1 MYNYC
6 ESTNEKSEKMT
17 YSEQLLDAIQN
28 HDFSDNRILLKKA
41 LDNDDPEI
49 LASLAENLTDLGFTD
64 LSKEVYRF
72 LIGQFPKEDLFKV
85 YLAEILLND
94 GDEDD
99 GLQLLYDVKPDSD
112 AYLESLLDLA
122 DYYQSNGL
130 IETAHQK
137 LLEAHK
143 LAPDE
148 DAINFGLAELDY
160 LSGDYSEALDLYR
173 KLAKNNKTFGEVVLS
188 QRIAACLAK
197 LGEYEEAANEI
208 KSHENDI
215 LSIDALYEAGL
226 IMLSANDNKAAIK
239 YLDQVIETQP
249 DYVNAYPLLAQAYAA
264 EDNNEEVLRTAQTG
278 LSYNE
283 LDEVLY
289 SLGAKAA
296 ANLNQLDEAE
306 RLLKKGLEVAPDN
319 SDLRLQLS
327 NLYLHQHQDEAN
339 ISLFK
344 DLDDE
349 ELEPQAHWNLAVSY
363 QRLEDYDKAK
373 SEFLLAYPAFQ
384 NNASF
389 LRQMISLFYELREIP
404 TTKELIKK
412 YLQIQPDD
420 LDMQD
425 MLDELNSEE

>member
-349 ELEPQAHWNLAVSY
+349 ELEPQAHWNLAVHIKDLKIMI
-363 QRLEDYDKAK
+363 RLRA
-373 SEFLLAYPAFQ
+373 SSCLL
-384 NNASF
+384 
-389 LRQMISLFYELREIP
+389 
-404 TTKELIKK
+404 
-412 YLQIQPDD
+412 IQPFKI
-420 LDMQD
+420 MQA
-425 MLDELNSEE
+425 S